1 MFMNTTSWFKKS
13 GWVYIPTHF
22 MGLFVTLLAIAFLVP
37 VFVAVDR
44 NSHSV
49 SDELYNLFVY
59 TTCTAF
65 WWKWIAEKTS

>member
-1 MFMNTTSWFKKS
+1 MNTTIWFKKS
-13 GWVYIPTHF
+13 GWIYIPTHF
-22 MGLFVTLLAIAFLVP
+22 MGVLVSLLAIAFLVP
-37 VFVAVDR
+37 ICMAVDR

>member
-1 MFMNTTSWFKKS
+1 
-13 GWVYIPTHF
+13 
-22 MGLFVTLLAIAFLVP
+22 MGVLVTLLAIAFLIP
-37 VFVAVDR
+37 VYLAVDR
-44 NSHSV
+44 HSHSV